1 MHDEPIPGHPWHDGC
16 ANGTEPLVMG
26 YALRTRRWRYI
37 EWVGFEKYG
46 NFDIIFGTTSDAF
59 PSSTPSPRRV
69 VYSTLCL

>member
-46 NFDIIFGTTSDAF
+46 NFDIIFGDPF
-59 PSSTPSPRRV
+59 
-69 VYSTLCL
+69 